1 MPSKGLL
8 FFGAS
13 IFLNGCLVAAA
24 SAAEPTNNNTNDNF
38 IGPTVTFGS
47 GQTIIGVGGKFKIT
61 DQISVRPSYSFANLA
76 GAGVTVAGGSA
87 TYEIEMNNPQLQ
99 PFVGV
104 GVNVYTVNT
113 GNTSSST
120 TAAFAQAGVDV
131 KMGQSVAITGDV
143 KVPLDAAAPLG
154 TVVSIGGG
162 YRF

>member
-1 MPSKGLL
+1 MLSRSLL
-8 FFGAS
+8 FFCSLAW
-13 IFLNGCLVAAA
+13 INGCLATAA
-24 SAAEPTNNNTNDNF
+24 SASEPTTDNF

-47 GQTIIGVGGKFKIT
+47 GQTIVGVGGKFKIT

-87 TYEIEMNNPQLQ
+87 TYELDVQNPQVQ
-99 PFVGV
+99 PFVGI

-113 GNTSSST
+113 GNTSSSS
-120 TAAFAQAGVDV
+120 TAAFAQAGVDL
-131 KMGQSVAITGDV
+131 KMGQSLAVTADV

>member
-8 FFGAS
+8 FIGTV
-13 IFLNGCLVAAA
+13 ILLNGCLVTAA
-24 SAAEPTNNNTNDNF
+24 SATEQTNDNF
-38 IGPTVTFGS
+38 IGPTVTVGN
-47 GQTIIGVGGKFKIT
+47 GQTIVGVGGKFKLT

-87 TYEIEMNNPQLQ
+87 TYEIEMSNPQLQ

-104 GVNVYTVNT
+104 GVNVYNVTT

-131 KMGQSVAITGDV
+131 KMGQNLALTGDV
-143 KVPLDAAAPLG
+143 KVPLDSTAPLG

-162 YRF
+162 YSF

>member
-1 MPSKGLL
+1 MPSKSLL
-8 FFGAS
+8 FFFSVA
-13 IFLNGCLVAAA
+13 FLNGCWATAA
-24 SAAEPTNNNTNDNF
+24 SASEPTNDNF

-47 GQTIIGVGGKFKIT
+47 GQTIVGVGGKFKIS

-87 TYEIEMNNPQLQ
+87 TYEIDAQNPQVQ

-131 KMGQSVAITGDV
+131 NIGQSVAISGDV
-143 KVPLDAAAPLG
+143 KVPLDSAAPLG
-154 TVVSIGGG
+154 TVVSVGGG